1 MAKHLFAFQVFLA
14 FLAVVQSRSV
24 YRKVVIPDP
33 NALCLDG
40 SRAAYYLHDAGTNPQ
55 KFVIFEGGGWC
66 GSTDL

>member
-1 MAKHLFAFQVFLA
+1 MVKHFFAFVA
-14 FLAVVQSRSV
+14 FLAVVHSQSV

-55 KFVIFEGGGWC
+55 KFVIFFEGGGWC
-66 GSTDL
+66 GSSDL